1 MGHLSTTIDTF
12 HDQTFKAVQARDGHR
27 SGVDAILL
35 AAAVPPD
42 AQGNVV
48 DFGAGSG
55 VAGMAVAN
63 RCSRVSVD
71 LVDND
76 PVTIGLARMGI
87 DLGANEHLAKRLRVI
102 EADVTGNRADRQETG
117 LVDNFY
123 DIVIANPPFND
134 KGFRPSPS
142 TLKAAAHMME
152 EDLLENWM
160 RTAAAVSR
168 PSARLFMILRPQ
180 NLRELLDALAGRY
193 GAITIKP
200 VHSKA
205 NKPATRI
212 LISAQCGSKT
222 PLRILEPF
230 FLHQEDGGFT
240 IEADI
245 IFRGRAGFDLL
256 SG

>member
-1 MGHLSTTIDTF
+1 MGSLNTTIDTF
-12 HDQTFKAVQARDGHR
+12 HDQTFHAVQARDGHR

-35 AAAVPPD
+35 AATVPPD
-42 AQGNVV
+42 APGRVV

-71 LVDND
+71 LVEND
-76 PVTIGLARMGI
+76 PVTAGLARMGI
-87 DLGANEHLAKRLRVI
+87 DLGANVHLAGRMRVI
-102 EADVTGNRADRQETG
+102 EADITGNGVDRREAGLAD
-117 LVDNFY
+117 DAY
-123 DIVIANPPFND
+123 DVVIANPPFND
-134 KGFRPSPS
+134 KGFRPSPN

-168 PSARLFMILRPQ
+168 PAGRLFMILRPQ
-180 NLRELLDALAGRY
+180 NLRQLLDALAGRY
-193 GAITIKP
+193 GAVTIKP
-200 VHSKA
+200 VHAKA
-205 NKPATRI
+205 GKPATRI
-212 LISAQCGSKT
+212 LVSAQKSSKT
-222 PLRILEPF
+222 PLRLLEPF
-230 FLHQEDGGFT
+230 VLHQESGAFT

-245 IFRGRAGFDLL
+245 IFRGRAGFDLV

>member
-1 MGHLSTTIDTF
+1 MGHLNTTIDTF
-12 HDQTFKAVQARDGHR
+12 HDQTFHAVQAREGHR

-42 AQGNVV
+42 TQGKVV

-63 RCSRVSVD
+63 RCSRATVD
-71 LVDND
+71 LVEND
-76 PVTIGLARMGI
+76 PVTAGLARMGI
-87 DLGANEHLAKRLRVI
+87 DLGANEHLADRMGVI
-102 EADVTGNRADRQETG
+102 EADITGDGVDRREAGLADDT
-117 LVDNFY
+117 Y
-123 DIVIANPPFND
+123 DVVIANPPFND
-134 KGFRPSPS
+134 RGFRPSPN

-168 PSARLFMILRPQ
+168 PAGRLFMILRPQ
-180 NLRELLDALAGRY
+180 NMRELLDALAGRY
-193 GAITIKP
+193 GSITIKP
-200 VHSKA
+200 VHAKA

-212 LISAQCGSKT
+212 LISAQRSSKT
-222 PLRILEPF
+222 PLRLLEPF
-230 FLHQEDGGFT
+230 VLHQESGAFT

-245 IFRGRAGFDLL
+245 IFRGRAGFDLV